1 MYLAD
6 VFTRRKRE
14 WTDMELIETPTRNFG
29 KAAGLFDEISI
40 KRLGQRDSEP
50 FQIQIRKRW
59 KKTKGPFTQSH

>member
-14 WTDMELIETPTRNFG
+14 WTELKRRLEEFG

-50 FQIQIRKRW
+50 FQIQIRKLEAN
-59 KKTKGPFTQSH
+59 